1 MRCVR
6 HLIGFLAGWICCSG
20 AGAAT
25 PQTGRFVEV
34 QTEHFIVR
42 APRGAAN
49 DVQRKVVQ
57 QWGERCEALKRE
69 LGAKWFAGSGRNRAG
84 KERGSELDTEVGSG
98 EAHDRDVAANRNLGV
113 DRRDAAG
120 CDDADADT
128 DEVAWSPRC
137 LVVVHGDALSY
148 LRAVPG
154 GERTVASAWVETEAG
169 RVVTRQID
177 VRGDRAD
184 WLDGALAHELVHVLA
199 ADRFVNAP
207 MPRWA
212 DEGLA
217 LLADPH
223 RKQTLHDADFRRAS
237 ASRRQFR
244 LAELL
249 ALEDYPSPER
259 MTTFYGQSASV
270 VRFLAARGE
279 PQEFVDFVE
288 HALEH
293 GYDAALRNI
302 YDLDGV
308 AELEIEWTKSL
319 RTPSLLAAD

>member
-1 MRCVR
+1 MRSVR
-6 HLIGFLAGWICCSG
+6 HLVGFLAGWICCSG

-69 LGAKWFAGSGRNRAG
+69 LGAKWFAGYGSNRAG

-98 EAHDRDVAANRNLGV
+98 EAHDRDVAANRNRSI

-120 CDDADADT
+120 RDDADADK

-148 LRAVPG
+148 LRAVPR

-199 ADRFVNAP
+199 ADRFVRTP

-237 ASRRQFR
+237 ALRRQFR

-249 ALEDYPSPER
+249 AMEDYPSPER

-279 PQEFVDFVE
+279 PTEFVDFVE

-293 GYDAALRNI
+293 GYDAALRKI

-308 AELEIEWTKSL
+308 PELEIEWAKSL

>member
-1 MRCVR
+1 M
-6 HLIGFLAGWICCSG
+6 
-20 AGAAT
+20 
-25 PQTGRFVEV
+25 
-34 QTEHFIVR
+34 
-42 APRGAAN
+42 
-49 DVQRKVVQ
+49 
-57 QWGERCEALKRE
+57 
-69 LGAKWFAGSGRNRAG
+69 
-84 KERGSELDTEVGSG
+84 
-98 EAHDRDVAANRNLGV
+98 
-113 DRRDAAG
+113 
-120 CDDADADT
+120 
-128 DEVAWSPRC
+128 
-137 LVVVHGDALSY
+137 
-148 LRAVPG
+148 PG

-237 ASRRQFR
+237 ALRRQFR

-249 ALEDYPSPER
+249 ALDNYPSPER

-270 VRFLAARGE
+270 VRFLAARGK
-279 PQEFVDFVE
+279 PTEFVDFVE

-293 GYDAALRNI
+293 GYDAALRKI